1 MAKGSYHGTEISKY
15 YQSFSG
21 TDTLAFIMLPGCTP
35 VLIGSLTTIS
45 YSMYRNKKP
54 VINIGRT
61 NINGVTRG
69 SRIYAGTMIF
79 TLINQHWLKE
89 LQEQPEASW
98 LADYTELKT
107 DEMPLFDIMI
117 ISANEY
123 GNCVHMYLW
132 GIDITDEAQTIS
144 VEDLFTENT
153 FSFIARDISVFKKFN
168 PFGNRT
174 DTSSHIAK
182 PGDSQRFFILDNSKI
197 TINELGQLE
206 KEFTTKALIAKTN
219 RNKRKYETLARD
231 LYFST
236 TNTMMGNDV
245 AKVQELL
252 LKEYPETSITGIFD
266 ETTDKL
272 VRNFQSKHRLDI
284 NGIVDFKTY
293 NIMLGNI
300 ENTNNTR
307 IAVVV
312 NKHGAFV
319 YQKPMTNANIVDTR
333 PYRDYVEVESIVTG
347 YDNNN
352 KYYKTGVGY
361 ILEQDMYSAYHSSDI
376 IEFPSLKYGDENNY
390 VTAIQSILVE
400 LYSDFSNITG
410 VYDHLTEY
418 YVKKFQKENGLDGT
432 GIIDYQTW
440 LLFQSVNNDKVLE
453 ANIDNF
459 KITVNKLPGTYHLD
473 GNITDYANQFFAE
486 VSCNNYINVK
496 CSTVCLYKN
505 SKTKVLTNTVP
516 IKELTKITPQQNAF
530 IYDPKIGAAPK
541 QVDFIIYPY
550 NKKPYKWTIML

>member
-1 MAKGSYHGTEISKY
+1 MAKGSYNGTEISKY

-98 LADYTELKT
+98 LANYTELKT

-168 PFGNRT
+168 PFINKTGS
-174 DTSSHIAK
+174 SSHIAK
-182 PGDSQRFFILDNSKI
+182 PGDSQRFFILDNSQI

-206 KEFTTKALIAKTN
+206 KEFTTKALVAKTK
-219 RNKRKYETLARD
+219 RNSKKYETLARD

-252 LKEYPETSITGIFD
+252 KKEFPEISINGVFD
-266 ETTDKL
+266 ETTDKYL
-272 VRNFQSKHRLDI
+272 REFQSEHGLNI
-284 NGIVDFKTY
+284 NGIVDYRTY
-293 NIMLGNI
+293 NILLGNF
-300 ENTNNTR
+300 ENKNNLR
-307 IAVVV
+307 FAVVV

-319 YQKPMTNANIVDTR
+319 YEKPMNNSNIVDTK
-333 PYRDYVEVESIVTG
+333 PYRDSVEVESIVNG
-347 YDNNN
+347 FDNNN
-352 KYYKTGVGY
+352 KYYKTGTGY
-361 ILEQDMYSAYHSSDI
+361 ILEQDMYSAYYTGNV
-376 IEFPSLKYGDENNY
+376 IEFPTIKYDDKNNY
-390 VTAIQSILVE
+390 VTMIQSILTE
-400 LYSDFSNITG
+400 LYNDFSNITG
-410 VYDHLTEY
+410 IYDYLTEY
-418 YVKKFQKENGLDGT
+418 YVKLFQKENGLNET

-440 LLFQSVNNDKVLE
+440 LLFQSVNNDK
-453 ANIDNF
+453 ISIQDNF
-459 KITVNKLPGTYHLD
+459 KITFNKLPGIYKLS
-473 GNITDYANQFFAE
+473 GNILNFISDFFVD
-486 VSCNNYINVK
+486 VSCDNYINVK
-496 CSTVCLYKN
+496 YSTVCIYDNNETRILANTIPVKN
-505 SKTKVLTNTVP
+505 TTR
-516 IKELTKITPQQNAF
+516 IIPQQNAF
-530 IYDPKIGAAPK
+530 IYNIQIGKTPK

-550 NKKPYKWTIML
+550 NKKAYKWTIML

>member
-98 LADYTELKT
+98 LANYTELKT

-168 PFGNRT
+168 PFINKSG
-174 DTSSHIAK
+174 TSSHITK
-182 PGDSQRFFILDNSKI
+182 PEDSQRFFILDSSKI
-197 TINELGQLE
+197 TITELGQLE
-206 KEFTTKALIAKTN
+206 KEFTNKALIAKAN
-219 RNKRKYETLARD
+219 RNKRKYDTLARD

-236 TNTMMGNDV
+236 TNTIMGNDV
-245 AKVQELL
+245 AKIQELL
-252 LKEYPETSITGIFD
+252 LKQYPGEIEITGIFD
-266 ETTDKL
+266 KTTDKL
-272 VRNFQSKHRLDI
+272 VRNFQSENKLNI

-293 NIMLGNI
+293 NTMLGNI
-300 ENTNNTR
+300 ENNNETHT
-307 IAVVV
+307 AVVI
-312 NKHGAFV
+312 NKNGAFV
-319 YQKPMTNANIVDTR
+319 YQKPMINSNIVDTK
-333 PYRDYVEVESIVTG
+333 PYRNHVEIETIIAG
-347 YDNNN
+347 YDNN
-352 KYYKTGVGY
+352 KYYKTSTGY
-361 ILEQDMYSAYHSSDI
+361 ILEQDMYSAYHSSDV
-376 IEFPSLKYGDENNY
+376 IEFPSIEYGDKNTY
-390 VTAIQSILVE
+390 VTIIQSILAE
-400 LYSDFSNITG
+400 IYSDFSNTSG
-410 VYDHLTEY
+410 VYDHITEKY
-418 YVKKFQKENGLDGT
+418 IKKFQKENGLNDT
-432 GIIDYQTW
+432 GIVDYQTW
-440 LLFQSVNNDKVLE
+440 LLLQSVSNDKALE
-453 ANIDNF
+453 AITDNF
-459 KITVNKLPGTYHLD
+459 KINVNRLPGTYQLKGD
-473 GNITDYANQFFAE
+473 ISDFIGQFFAE
-486 VSCNNYINVK
+486 ASCDNYINIK
-496 CSTVCLYKN
+496 CSTICIYEN
-505 SKTKVLTNTVP
+505 NKTKTLSNTILVKN
-516 IKELTKITPQQNAF
+516 ITKLVPQQNAF
-530 IYDPKIGAAPK
+530 IYDPEIGESPK
-541 QVDFIIYPY
+541 QVDFVIYPY

>member
-98 LADYTELKT
+98 LANYTELKT

-206 KEFTTKALIAKTN
+206 KEFTTKALIAKTD

-252 LKEYPETSITGIFD
+252 SKEYPGTAITGVFD
-266 ETTDKL
+266 DTIDKL
-272 VRNFQSKHRLDI
+272 VRDFQSKHGLDI

-319 YQKPMTNANIVDTR
+319 YQKPMTTANIVDTR

-361 ILEQDMYSAYHSSDI
+361 ILEQDMYSTYHSSDI

-453 ANIDNF
+453 ANTDNF
-459 KITVNKLPGTYHLD
+459 KITVNRLPGVYQLE
-473 GNITDYANQFFAE
+473 GNITDYTSQFFAE
-486 VSCNNYINVK
+486 ASCSNHINIK
-496 CSTVCLYKN
+496 CSTVCIYDN
-505 SKTKVLTNTVP
+505 GKTKILSNTVLVKDLSKL
-516 IKELTKITPQQNAF
+516 IPQQNAF